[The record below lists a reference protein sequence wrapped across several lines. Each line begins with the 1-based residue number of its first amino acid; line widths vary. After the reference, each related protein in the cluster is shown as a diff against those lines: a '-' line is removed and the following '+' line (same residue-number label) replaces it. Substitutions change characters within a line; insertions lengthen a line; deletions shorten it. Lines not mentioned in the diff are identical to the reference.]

1 MCKYTLFLA
10 FIYIL
15 KLIQMYNMMPVTQD
29 IFEKKTNKTV
39 IMSLASYLESH
50 PKSKISIQ

>member
-15 KLIQMYNMMPVTQD
+15 KWIQMYNMMPVTQD
-29 IFEKKTNKTV
+29 IFEKKQNCDHE
-39 IMSLASYLESH
+39 LGFLFRNL
-50 PKSKISIQ
+50 SKISIQ